1 MLLLV
6 VFSAV
11 ALVTLLFYFTTD
23 RLAQFGAKPEGAR
36 LERLKLSSQHNGQKF
51 VNAHPVS
58 MSFGFSDIT
67 HMLYQWFFAKQARV
81 PKGVIPTVQLNAASF
96 DNPPESGL
104 RVTWLGHSTAIIE
117 IDGVTILT
125 DPVWK
130 ERSSPSS
137 IVGPKR
143 FFPVPIKIEDLPP
156 IDAVLISHDHFDHL
170 DMHTVQKLAELG
182 IPLYVPLGVGAHLEK
197 WGISENKFTELDW
210 WDSVS
215 VGERQIQLIA
225 TPARHFSGRG
235 LFNGSDPTLWITFV
249 IVGPDHCVFFCGDT
263 GVYPELTDIG
273 EKYGPFDITLMK
285 IGAYGDK
292 WPDIHLTPEQA
303 VHVHLA
309 LRGELL
315 LPIHWGTFNLAFHDW
330 FEPPERLLPAAT
342 ANDVQCII
350 PKPGEMVTPG
360 EPVTNERWWNAA
372 R

>member
-6 VFSAV
+6 AISII
-11 ALVTLLFYFTTD
+11 ALLTVLFYLTTD

-36 LERLKLSSQHNGQKF
+36 LERIKQSPQYNGEKF
-51 VNAHPVS
+51 VNPHPIR

-67 HMLYQWFFAKQARV
+67 QMFYRWFIAEQARE
-81 PKGVIPTVQLNAASF
+81 PKGEIPIITQNAASY
-96 DNPPESGL
+96 DTPPESGL
-104 RVTWLGHSTAIIE
+104 RVTWLGHSTLLIE
-117 IDGVTILT
+117 IDGVIILT

-143 FFPVPIKIEDLPP
+143 FFPVPIAIEDLPS

-170 DMHTVQKLAELG
+170 DMHTVQKLAHCG
-182 IPLYVPLGVGAHLEK
+182 IPLYIPLGVGAHLEK
-197 WGISENKFTELDW
+197 WGISDDKFTEFDW

-215 VGERQIQLIA
+215 VGERQIKLVA

-235 LFNGSDPTLWITFV
+235 LFNGSDPTLWMTWI
-249 IVGPDHCVFFCGDT
+249 IVGPDNRVFFCGDT
-263 GVYPELTDIG
+263 GVYPELPDIG
-273 EKYGPFDITLMK
+273 ERYGPFDLTLMK

-303 VHVHLA
+303 VEVHLA
-309 LRGELL
+309 LRGKLF

-330 FEPPERLLPAAT
+330 FEPPERLLPAAMAT
-342 ANDVQCII
+342 GVQYVI

-360 EPVTNERWWNAA
+360 EPVNIERWWNTA